1 MVLIE
6 NFANQGVF
14 DMKKQIAT
22 DKAPAAL
29 GPYSQAILAGD
40 TLYASGQVPID
51 PATGNLVGDSIEA
64 QAKQVFD
71 NLRQV
76 LAAADMDFAN
86 VVKTTVFLTDLAN
99 FGTVNEIYAEYFVEP
114 YPARSCVQI
123 AALPKGSLLE
133 VELVAVK

>member
-1 MVLIE
+1 
-6 NFANQGVF
+6 
-14 DMKKQIAT
+14 MKKQIAT

>member
-1 MVLIE
+1 
-6 NFANQGVF
+6 
-14 DMKKQIAT
+14 MKKQIAT

-29 GPYSQAILAGD
+29 GPYSQAIMVGD

-51 PATGNLVGDSIEA
+51 PATGDLSGDTIEV
-64 QAKQVFD
+64 QAKQVFE
-71 NLRQV
+71 NLTQV
-76 LAAADMDFAN
+76 LAAAGMDFGN

-99 FGTVNEIYAEYFVEP
+99 FATVNEIYASYFVHP

>member
-1 MVLIE
+1 
-6 NFANQGVF
+6 
-14 DMKKQIAT
+14 MKKQIAT

-29 GPYSQAILAGD
+29 GPYSQAIMVGD

-51 PATGNLVGDSIEA
+51 PTSGDLVGDSIEV
-64 QAKQVFD
+64 QARQVFE
-71 NLRQV
+71 NLTQV
-76 LAAADMDFAN
+76 LAAAGMDFGN

-99 FGTVNEIYAEYFVEP
+99 FATVNEIYASYFVQP

>member
-1 MVLIE
+1 
-6 NFANQGVF
+6 
-14 DMKKQIAT
+14 MKMQIAT

-29 GPYSQAILAGD
+29 GPYSQAIMAGD

-51 PATGNLVGDSIEA
+51 PATGDLAGDTIEV
-64 QAKQVFD
+64 QAKQVFE

-76 LAAADMDFAN
+76 LAAAGMDFAN

-99 FGTVNEIYAEYFVEP
+99 FATVNEIYAGYFVEP